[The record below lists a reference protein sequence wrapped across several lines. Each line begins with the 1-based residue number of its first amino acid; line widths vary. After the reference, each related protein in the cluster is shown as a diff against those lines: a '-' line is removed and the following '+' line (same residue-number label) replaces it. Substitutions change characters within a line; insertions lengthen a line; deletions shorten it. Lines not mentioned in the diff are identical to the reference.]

1 MSNLCPRCSLE
12 TRSTWTRWRELMCF
26 SLIFPGELL
35 QYLPELRGRTLDDD
49 DSGEEE
55 GHRVSSAIR
64 PVTSGVTE
72 NKH

>member
-1 MSNLCPRCSLE
+1 
-12 TRSTWTRWRELMCF
+12 MCF